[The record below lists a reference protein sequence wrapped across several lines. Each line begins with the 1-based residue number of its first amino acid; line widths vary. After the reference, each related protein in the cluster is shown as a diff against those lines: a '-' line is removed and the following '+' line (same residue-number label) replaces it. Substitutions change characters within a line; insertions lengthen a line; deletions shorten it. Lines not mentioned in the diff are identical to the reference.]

1 MIKDPPKDPSNALV
15 SANAHQLL
23 KHILFKMDLRLPPDK
38 WTGSGVEA
46 QMGVIAKLTCQAGSA
61 DLCPPPSPVSL
72 FVPCPPSFQELRTSL
87 PLLVAPGT
95 KLT

>member
-1 MIKDPPKDPSNALV
+1 MIKDPPKDPSNVLV

-23 KHILFKMDLRLPPDK
+23 KNILFKMDLRLPPDK

-61 DLCPPPSPVSL
+61 DLCPPPSPPNSSVNHIL
-72 FVPCPPSFQELRTSL
+72 KEVFLNLTALL
-87 PLLVAPGT
+87 PTEG
-95 KLT
+95 